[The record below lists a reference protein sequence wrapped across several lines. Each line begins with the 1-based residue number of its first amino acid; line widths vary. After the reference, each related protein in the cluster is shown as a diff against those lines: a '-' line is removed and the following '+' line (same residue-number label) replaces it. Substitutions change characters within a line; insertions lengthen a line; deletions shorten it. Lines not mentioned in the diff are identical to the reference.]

1 MQDKTINN
9 ALLALRKAGGEQGE
23 LALRLLNIRG
33 VTPPV
38 NRSRCPTAFR
48 KGQMRRAIL
57 EILRDSPLE
66 SYDVATRIQAMKPE
80 WTLKETLPRVR
91 CTLSKMKADGLVTRE
106 GLVWALSAN

>member
-23 LALRLLNIRG
+23 LALRLLSLRG

-48 KGQMRRAIL
+48 NGQMRRAIL
-57 EILRDSPLE
+57 EILREGPLE
-66 SYDVATRIQAMKPE
+66 SYDVAIRIQAMKPD

-91 CTLSKMKADGLVTRE
+91 CTLSKLKSGGLVRRE
-106 GLVWALSAN
+106 GLVWRLAP